1 MCLLQKKITKKM
13 TVLLLELVVVLVVLA
28 LVLVVPQLLLAG
40 LDRGCSDCF
49 QNGPPSRFSQ
59 AVFSS
64 GFPLKC
70 VPCEI
75 PHAPRDSRLP
85 RLI

>member
-1 MCLLQKKITKKM
+1 M

-59 AVFSS
+59 AVFFFWIPSEVRAMRNSACSS
-64 GFPLKC
+64 
-70 VPCEI
+70 
-75 PHAPRDSRLP
+75 RQ
-85 RLI
+85 